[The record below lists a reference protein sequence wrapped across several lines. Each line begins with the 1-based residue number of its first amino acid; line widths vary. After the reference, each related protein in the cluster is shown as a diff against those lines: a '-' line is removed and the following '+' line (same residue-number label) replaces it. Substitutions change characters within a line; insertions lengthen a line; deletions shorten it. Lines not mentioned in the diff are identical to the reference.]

1 MGRRAP
7 VTDWRRCYAGQ
18 VMQRAVPAFVLAS
31 ASAGRLRVLQDAGID
46 PEVVVSGVDET
57 ADDGPG
63 TAAVVGGLAE
73 RKAAVVAARRPDA
86 LVLGCDSLL
95 DLDQMSFGKPASAEH
110 AVDMWQRLSGREGTL
125 FTGHCLITAGDGRR
139 VRGVASTVVRFGT
152 PSDAEVAA
160 YVASGEPMA
169 MAGAFS
175 IDGLGAP
182 FVQGIDGD
190 PGNVLGLSLPLL
202 RRMLA
207 DIGVAITD
215 LWRQSASKWR

>member
-1 MGRRAP
+1 
-7 VTDWRRCYAGQ
+7 
-18 VMQRAVPAFVLAS
+18 MQSAVPAFILAS

-46 PEVVVSGVDET
+46 PEVVVSGVGET
-57 ADDGPG
+57 ADAGLG
-63 TAAVVGGLAE
+63 TAAVVGALAE
-73 RKAAVVAARRPDA
+73 RKAAAVAARRPDA

-95 DLDQMSFGKPASAEH
+95 DLDQVSLGKPRSAEH
-110 AVDMWQRLSGREGTL
+110 AFAMWQRLSGREGML

-182 FVQGIDGD
+182 FVEGIDGD
-190 PGNVLGLSLPLL
+190 PGNVIGLSLPLL

-207 DIGVAITD
+207 DVGVAITD
-215 LWRQSASKWR
+215 LWHQSANR